1 MRNIEVRQESRGAG
15 KERSRRLHWGILLI
29 CLPALAF
36 AIPLGAGTDT
46 LGTLGLQTPH
56 EPLEAPAFELLD
68 LSGKKIQLKD
78 FRGKLVFLNFF
89 ATWCG
94 PCREEMS
101 GMERLYLSYHDKG
114 LIILAINMQESAKT
128 VRPFVQRLKL
138 SFPAVLDTKGSVSRE
153 YGIRALPVS
162 FLVGRDGNIRW
173 RAMGGREWDT
183 PQMRE
188 YFAQVV
194 TEKK

>member
-1 MRNIEVRQESRGAG
+1 MEDRQESRGAG
-15 KERSRRLHWGILLI
+15 KERNRRLRRGISLSFLLV
-29 CLPALAF
+29 LAF

-46 LGTLGLQTPH
+46 LRTLGLQTPN

-68 LSGKKIQLKD
+68 LNGKKIQLKD

-101 GMERLYLSYHDKG
+101 GMERLYLSYRDKG
-114 LIILAINMQESAKT
+114 LIILGINMQESAKT
-128 VRPFVQRLKL
+128 VRPFVQELKL